1 MRVLLDFRINSGLL
15 YREFFVVIEMHVEEE
30 Y

>member
-1 MRVLLDFRINSGLL
+1 MRVLLDFTIN
-15 YREFFVVIEMHVEEE
+15 YRLWYVEFFVVIKTYAEEE